1 MTCCNMLNMNIDLNH
16 ISALSLLSLDPAS
29 YEKIEKDLS
38 EILLLVDKMNAIDT
52 QHVEP
57 MTHPHD
63 GFQRLRDDVVLEEVD
78 LYETQK
84 SAPKTDQGYYLVPK
98 VIE

>member
-1 MTCCNMLNMNIDLNH
+1 MSIDLSH
-16 ISALSLLSLDPAS
+16 ISTLSLLSLDAVS
-29 YEKIEKDLS
+29 YKKIEKDLS
-38 EILLLVDKMNAIDT
+38 EILSLVDKMNVVDT
-52 QHVEP
+52 QNIEP

-63 GFQRLRDDVVLEEVD
+63 GFQRLRNDVVSEEID
-78 LYETQK
+78 LNETQK

>member
-1 MTCCNMLNMNIDLNH
+1 MTGMNIDLNH

-38 EILLLVDKMNAIDT
+38 EILLLVDKMNNIDT
-52 QHVEP
+52 QLVEP

-78 LYETQK
+78 LHETQK

>member
-1 MTCCNMLNMNIDLNH
+1 MSIDLSH
-16 ISALSLLSLDPAS
+16 ISTLSLLSLDAVS
-29 YEKIEKDLS
+29 YKKIEKDLS
-38 EILLLVDKMNAIDT
+38 EILSLVDKMNVVDT
-52 QHVEP
+52 QNIEP

-63 GFQRLRDDVVLEEVD
+63 GFQRLRDDVVSEEID
-78 LYETQK
+78 LNETQK

>member
-1 MTCCNMLNMNIDLNH
+1 MSIDLSH
-16 ISALSLLSLDPAS
+16 ISTLSLLSLAAVS
-29 YEKIEKDLS
+29 YKKIEKDLS
-38 EILLLVDKMNAIDT
+38 EILSLVDKMNVVDT
-52 QHVEP
+52 QNIEP

-63 GFQRLRDDVVLEEVD
+63 GFQRLRDDVVSEEID
-78 LYETQK
+78 LNETQK

>member
-1 MTCCNMLNMNIDLNH
+1 MPLMNIDLNH
-16 ISALSLLSLDPAS
+16 ISALSLLSLDPVS

-38 EILLLVDKMNAIDT
+38 EILLLIDKMNAVDT
-52 QHVEP
+52 QDIKP

-78 LYETQK
+78 LHENQR

>member
-1 MTCCNMLNMNIDLNH
+1 MSIDLSH
-16 ISALSLLSLDPAS
+16 ISTLSLLSLDAVS
-29 YEKIEKDLS
+29 YKKIEKDLS
-38 EILLLVDKMNAIDT
+38 EILSLVDKMNVVDT
-52 QHVEP
+52 QNIEP

-63 GFQRLRDDVVLEEVD
+63 GFQRLRDDVISEEVD
-78 LYETQK
+78 LNETQK

>member
-1 MTCCNMLNMNIDLNH
+1 MNT
-16 ISALSLLSLDPAS
+16 
-29 YEKIEKDLS
+29 
-38 EILLLVDKMNAIDT
+38 IDT

-63 GFQRLRDDVVLEEVD
+63 GFQRLRDDIVLEEVD
-78 LYETQK
+78 LHETQK

>member
-1 MTCCNMLNMNIDLNH
+1 MSIDLSH
-16 ISALSLLSLDPAS
+16 ISTLSLLSLDEVS
-29 YEKIEKDLS
+29 YKKIEKDLS
-38 EILLLVDKMNAIDT
+38 EILSLVDEMNAINT
-52 QHVEP
+52 QNIEP

-63 GFQRLRDDVVLEEVD
+63 GFQRLRKDLVSEEVD
-78 LYETQK
+78 LQETQK